1 MTPFAARGVAAA
13 VPDARASCAACGRV
27 RTVAGPILGAMIPA
41 RIRRCRIRLPRRSA
55 LLGIITLVALAALLP
70 GSIGGRAQGADRET
84 RIAMSAPTT
93 LDPAEAGDAA
103 SAAVIAQLFEGLTAI
118 DGSLVPR
125 PALAASW
132 TFADGNRTVDFT
144 LRDGL
149 TFSDGT
155 PISADD
161 VLRSWLRVLDP
172 AARSPLAALLYDVVG
187 ARAYAT
193 GASADP
199 ATVGLRADGRVFEV
213 RLTRPAG
220 DFPAIVAS
228 PSLSVVPPGVRGGGA
243 GLDPGAG
250 FVASGGYVLA
260 ASTPTELSLTA
271 NPHYWAGPP
280 PLSKVTLVTDLGGK
294 SPVDVFG
301 AGTLDWTP
309 VAPEDASWIGFDRTF
324 GPQLRSSAD
333 LVVTYFGF
341 DTRRAPFNDPRV
353 RRAFAQAVDWRRV
366 VRLADGSD
374 ALPAT
379 GMVPPGIAGRSDV
392 NFLPPFDPAAAK
404 RLLADAGF
412 PDPATFPAITLVDSG
427 TPYDAG
433 ILDQLHVN
441 LGITVRYESRDF
453 TDFFNR
459 LGKADGPQFWALGW
473 VADYPSPYDFLGILL
488 GGGQPNNYGGWTSAA
503 FDAAIARA
511 AASQDPATVRA
522 AYDQAEG
529 AVRDEVP
536 VVPAAYSTSYALSRT
551 GLLGAQ
557 TNGLGILRIAG
568 MAWAAGTP

>member
-1 MTPFAARGVAAA
+1 MISPHGRTRGLRSWRRPAVLGVVA
-13 VPDARASCAACGRV
+13 
-27 RTVAGPILGAMIPA
+27 
-41 RIRRCRIRLPRRSA
+41 
-55 LLGIITLVALAALLP
+55 LVALAGMLP
-70 GSIGGRAQGADRET
+70 LASGGRVRGADRET
-84 RIAMSAPTT
+84 RIAMSAPATI
-93 LDPAEAGDAA
+93 DPAAAGDAG

-118 DGSLVPR
+118 DGSLAPR

-132 TFADGNRTVDFT
+132 AFKDGNRTIDFT
-144 LRDGL
+144 LRDGI
-149 TFSDGT
+149 TYSDGT

-172 AARSPLAALLYDVVG
+172 AAPSPLAALLYDVVG

-199 ATVGLRADGRVFEV
+199 TTVGLRANGRVFEV
-213 RLTRPAG
+213 QLTRSAG
-220 DFPAIVAS
+220 DFPAIAAS
-228 PSLSVVPPGVRGGGA
+228 PSLAVVPPGIVRGGA
-243 GLDPGAG
+243 GLDAGAG
-250 FVASGGYVLA
+250 FVASGGYVL
-260 ASTPTELSLTA
+260 SGKTPTELQLTA

-280 PLSKVTLVTDLGGK
+280 SLTRVTLVTDLGGK

-309 VAPEDASWIGFDRTF
+309 VGPEDASWIGFDRTL

-333 LVVTYFGF
+333 LAVTYFGF

-379 GMVPPGIAGRSDV
+379 GMVPPGIPGRSDAD
-392 NFLPPFDPAAAK
+392 FLPTFDPAAAK
-404 RLLADAGF
+404 RLLADAGYA
-412 PDPATFPAITLVDSG
+412 DPAAFPVITLVDTG
-427 TPYDAG
+427 TSYDPG
-433 ILDQLHVN
+433 ILDQLHAN
-441 LGITVRYESRDF
+441 LGITVRYESLDF
-453 TDFFNR
+453 TDFFTR
-459 LGKADGPQFWALGW
+459 LGSADGPRFWALGW

-503 FDAAIARA
+503 FDDAISRA
-511 AASQDPATVRA
+511 ASSQDPSTVRA
-522 AYDQAEG
+522 AYDQAE
-529 AVRDEVP
+529 AIVRDEVP

>member
-1 MTPFAARGVAAA
+1 MLPAG
-13 VPDARASCAACGRV
+13 RASRWPGRPA
-27 RTVAGPILGAMIPA
+27 AGPILGAMIPA
-41 RIRRCRIRLPRRSA
+41 RVRPGRIRLSRRA
-55 LLGIITLVALAALLP
+55 GVVGIVALVALAAILP
-70 GSIGGRAQGADRET
+70 ASSGTPVRGADRET
-84 RIAMSAPTT
+84 RIAMSAPNT
-93 LDPAEAGDAA
+93 LDPAAAGDAA

-132 TFADGNRTVDFT
+132 AFADGNRTVDFT

-161 VLRSWLRVLDP
+161 VLRSWLRVLNP
-172 AARSPLAALLYDVVG
+172 AAPSPLAALLYDVVG

-199 ATVGLRADGRVFEV
+199 ASVGLHANGRVFEV
-213 RLTRPAG
+213 QLTQPAG
-220 DFPAIVAS
+220 DFPAIAAS
-228 PSLSVVPPGVRGGGA
+228 PSLAVVPPRVGSGGA
-243 GLDPGAG
+243 GLDAGTG

-260 ASTPTELSLTA
+260 AQTPTELSLTA

-280 PLSKVTLVTDLGGK
+280 ALSRVTLVTDLGGK

-309 VAPEDASWIGFDRTF
+309 VAPEDASWIGYDRTF

-333 LVVTYFGF
+333 LAVTYFGF

-379 GMVPPGIAGRSDV
+379 GMVPPGIPGHSNAD
-392 NFLPPFDPAAAK
+392 FLPTFDPAAAK
-404 RLLADAGF
+404 RLLADAGY
-412 PDPATFPAITLVDSG
+412 PDPATFPAVTLVDAG

-441 LGITVRYESRDF
+441 LGITVRYESLDF

-459 LGKADGPQFWALGW
+459 LGSADGPQFWALSW

-503 FDAAIARA
+503 FDDAIARA
-511 AASQDPATVRA
+511 VASQDASTVRA
-522 AYDQAEG
+522 AYDQAE
-529 AVRDEVP
+529 ALVRDEVP
-536 VVPAAYSTSYALSRT
+536 VVPASYSTSYALSRT